1 MRLSDYVVNFLVENE
16 LYYPF
21 MITGRGSL
29 YLNDAVAKNEKM
41 QPIFPH
47 HEQSASFS
55 AVGAAALENKLQ
67 LVMTST
73 GCAATNTVTGVLS
86 AWQDFLP
93 VLFISGNN
101 HLRET
106 TAYSQL
112 GIRTF
117 GQQEANI
124 IELVKPI
131 TKYSAMVTD
140 ASKIRYHLE
149 KAKHLATSGKKGPV
163 WIDIPLDIQNAQIEP
178 ETLDRF
184 FSKKDK
190 N

>member
-16 LYYPF
+16 LCYPF

-29 YLNDAVAKNEKM
+29 YLNDAVARNEKM
-41 QPIFPH
+41 RPVFPH

-55 AVGAAALENKLQ
+55 AAGAAALENQLQ

-93 VLFISGNN
+93 ILFISGNN

-106 TAYSQL
+106 TAHSQL

-117 GQQEANI
+117 GQQEANCNFQI
-124 IELVKPI
+124 V
-131 TKYSAMVTD
+131 SSM
-140 ASKIRYHLE
+140 
-149 KAKHLATSGKKGPV
+149 
-163 WIDIPLDIQNAQIEP
+163 PLTILFLINPA
-178 ETLDRF
+178 
-184 FSKKDK
+184 
-190 N
+190 